1 MAQQPGLEQKVVAYV
16 FALRCAMRRATGEY
30 EVFSLISPRSRYPWL
45 PKKEI
50 VGLNVRE
57 WSWRYETE
65 NGTRSTGFGVLGA
78 LGSEVLGYWV
88 LGSVTKT
95 REKKDSSKLA
105 KKDRE
110 RQAS

>member
-16 FALRCAMRRATGEY
+16 FALCCAICRATGGY
-30 EVFSLISPRSRYPWL
+30 EVFSLISLRYPWL

-57 WSWRYETE
+57 RSWRYETK

-78 LGSEVLGYWV
+78 LGTGVLGYWV
-88 LGSVTKT
+88 LGTVART
-95 REKKDSSKLA
+95 REKDSSKLA
-105 KKDRE
+105 KRE
-110 RQAS
+110 RATS

>member
-1 MAQQPGLEQKVVAYV
+1 MAQQPGLEQKVVAYA
-16 FALRCAMRRATGEY
+16 FALHCAMRRATGEY
-30 EVFSLISPRSRYPWL
+30 EVFSLISLRYPWL

-57 WSWRYETE
+57 RSWRYETK

-78 LGSEVLGYWV
+78 LGSGVLGYWV
-88 LGSVTKT
+88 LGSVART
-95 REKKDSSKLA
+95 REKKTVQSWQKE
-105 KKDRE
+105 RE

>member
-16 FALRCAMRRATGEY
+16 FALRCAMRRATDEY
-30 EVFSLISPRSRYPWL
+30 EAFSLISLRYPWL
-45 PKKEI
+45 PEKEI

-57 WSWRYETE
+57 RSWRYETE

-95 REKKDSSKLA
+95 REKKQFKA
-105 KKDRE
+105 GKKQE
-110 RQAS
+110 RATS